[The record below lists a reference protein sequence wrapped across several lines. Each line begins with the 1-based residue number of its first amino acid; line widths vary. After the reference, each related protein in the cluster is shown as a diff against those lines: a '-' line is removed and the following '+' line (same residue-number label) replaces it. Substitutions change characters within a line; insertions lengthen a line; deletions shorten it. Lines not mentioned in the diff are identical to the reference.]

1 MDNGERPKEASGIG
15 GVGTLVKVTWYDAA
29 QQIKIDT
36 VNAAKPEEHL
46 AVCESV
52 GELIVKDRKALI
64 LVQHWSDTDGIDILA
79 IPRDWCQSIEVMEK
93 VGDGII
99 EPTRNE
105 LCIIENLESQQESQ
119 SAKQSKTSKS
129 K

>member
-1 MDNGERPKEASGIG
+1 MYNEKGKEASGIG
-15 GVGTLVKVTWYDAA
+15 GVGPLVKVIWNDAA
-29 QQIKIDT
+29 QQIKVHTI
-36 VNAAKPEEHL
+36 NAANPQEHL
-46 AVCESV
+46 AVCETV

-93 VGDGII
+93 VGDAII
-99 EPTRNE
+99 EPTRNDI
-105 LCIIENLESQQESQ
+105 CIIENSESPPESP
-119 SAKQSKTSKS
+119 SAIPSKTLTK

>member
-1 MDNGERPKEASGIG
+1 MDNEARGIG
-15 GVGTLVKVTWYDAA
+15 AVGPIVKVTWNDAA
-29 QQIKIDT
+29 QQIKVHALD
-36 VNAAKPEEHL
+36 AANPENHL
-46 AVCESV
+46 AVCETV
-52 GELIVKDRKALI
+52 GELVVKDRKALI

-119 SAKQSKTSKS
+119 DVTTSSNSKS